1 MKTPTDKETPVGG
14 FVIHAAANLFPAMN
28 DAEFEEFKED
38 IRQNGQQVPILV
50 QNGQLIDGRHRYRAC
65 CELGIEPKV
74 EEVPA
79 DQPIERL
86 VISLNQHR
94 RHLIESQRAMIAARL
109 ANISL
114 GGNQHTGGLSQQQ
127 AADDL
132 DVSVAS
138 VQRAKSVLVRGTDE
152 LIQAV
157 DAGKVDVSNGAD
169 LAKLPQPSQRKVMSD
184 VEKGILKEAKEI
196 RKAIAAERREQCLAA
211 LAVKRANSKPLDPT
225 KGPFSVVL
233 ADPPW
238 NYLSEA
244 QLGYTTM
251 TLEEICQ
258 IPVNELAAED
268 AVLFL
273 WCSASLPQEA
283 LDVIKAWGFTFKT
296 QAIWNKVHP
305 GMGSY
310 FRIQHEHLMI
320 ATRGN
325 VPEVPGTVRFASVF
339 EEKRR
344 EHSRKPDFAY
354 EMIEAMYPELNKIE
368 LFCRGEPRTGW
379 AGWGNECG
387 NGEIVQAGVEV
398 VVDTDAMPD
407 AANDGDETPR
417 RRGRPRKQDHA

>member
-1 MKTPTDKETPVGG
+1 MKTPNNATPRNSLP
-14 FVIHAAANLFPAMN
+14 IHPIAHLFPVMN
-28 DAEFEEFKED
+28 DDEFEQFKED
-38 IRQNGQQVPILV
+38 IREHGQQIPILV

-65 CELGIEPKV
+65 HELGIEPKI
-74 EEVPA
+74 EEVA
-79 DQPIERL
+79 AGQSIERL
-86 VISLNQHR
+86 VVSLNQHR
-94 RHLIESQRAMIAARL
+94 RHLSDSQRAMIAGRL
-109 ANISL
+109 ANIGL
-114 GGNQHTGGLSQQQ
+114 GGNQHTGGVSQQQ

-132 DVSVAS
+132 HVSVAS
-138 VQRAKSVLVRGTDE
+138 VQRAKSVLKNGAEE

-157 DAGKVDVSNGAD
+157 DAGQVDVTNAAEI
-169 LAKLPQPSQRKVMSD
+169 AKLPQPSQRKMLSAID
-184 VEKGILKEAKEI
+184 ADILKQA
-196 RKAIAAERREQCLAA
+196 KAIRHALTDERRKQRLAEIEA
-211 LAVKRANSKPLDPT
+211 KRANSKPLDPNA
-225 KGPFSVVL
+225 GPYSVVY
-233 ADPPW
+233 ADPAW
-238 NYLSEA
+238 NYLQEEA
-244 QLGYTTM
+244 LGYTTM
-251 TLEEICQ
+251 TLEEICAM
-258 IPVNELAAED
+258 PVNEIAAED

-296 QAIWNKVHP
+296 QAIWNKVRP

-325 VPEVPGTVRFASVF
+325 VPEVPDAVRFASVF
-339 EEKRR
+339 AEKRR
-344 EHSRKPDFAY
+344 EHSRKPDCAY

-387 NGEIVQAGVEV
+387 NGEIVQASVEV

-407 AANDGDETPR
+407 AANDGGDTPR

>member
-14 FVIHAAANLFPAMN
+14 FAIHAAANLFPAMT

-38 IRQNGQQVPILV
+38 IRRNGQQVPILV
-50 QNGQLIDGRHRYRAC
+50 QKGQLVDGRHRYRAC

-79 DQPIERL
+79 DQSIKRL

-94 RHLIESQRAMIAARL
+94 RHLTESQRAMIAARL
-109 ANISL
+109 ANINF

-127 AADDL
+127 AADEL
-132 DVSVAS
+132 DVSIAS
-138 VQRAKSVLVRGTDE
+138 VERAKSVLVRGTDE

-157 DAGKVDVSNGAD
+157 DAGQIDVSNGAA
-169 LAKLPQPSQRKVMSD
+169 LAKLPQPFQRKVMSD

-196 RKAIAAERREQCLAA
+196 RKAIKAERREQCLAS
-211 LAVKRANSKPLDPT
+211 LAVKRANSKPLDP
-225 KGPFSVVL
+225 KQGPFSVIY

-238 NYLSEA
+238 DYIREE

-251 TLEEICQ
+251 TLDEICKM
-258 IPVNELAAED
+258 PVNELATED

-296 QAIWNKVHP
+296 QAIWNKMHA
-305 GMGSY
+305 GTGSY
-310 FRIQHEHLMI
+310 FRVQHEHLMI

-325 VPEVPGTVRFASVF
+325 VPEVPYGARMPSVF
-339 EEKRR
+339 EEPRR

-354 EMIEAMYPELNKIE
+354 EMIETMYPELNKIE

-387 NGEIVQAGVEV
+387 NGEIVQASVNV
-398 VVDTDAMPD
+398 VADTDTTPD
-407 AANDGDETPR
+407 AANDGDDTPR
-417 RRGRPRKQDHA
+417 RRGCSHA

>member
-1 MKTPTDKETPVGG
+1 MNTPIETTTLGGG
-14 FVIHAAANLFPAMN
+14 FAIHPAANLFPAMN

-65 CELGIEPKV
+65 CELGIEPKM
-74 EEVPA
+74 EEVPVE
-79 DQPIERL
+79 QSIERL

-132 DVSVAS
+132 DVSVPS
-138 VQRAKSVLVRGTDE
+138 VQRAKSVLARGTDE

-169 LAKLPQPSQRKVMSD
+169 LAKLPHPSQRKVMSD

-196 RKAIAAERREQCLAA
+196 RKAIAAERREQCLEA

-225 KGPFSVVL
+225 KGPFSVIY

-238 NYLSEA
+238 DYIREE

-251 TLEEICQ
+251 TLEAICEM
-258 IPVNELAAED
+258 PVNELAAED

-296 QAIWNKVHP
+296 QAIWDKVNP

-325 VPEVPGTVRFASVF
+325 IPEVPGTVRFAAVF
-339 EEKRR
+339 TEKRR
-344 EHSRKPDFAY
+344 EHSRKPDCAY

-387 NGEIVQAGVEV
+387 NGEIVQAGIGI
-398 VVDTDAMPD
+398 DHNLDASLH
-407 AANDGDETPR
+407 
-417 RRGRPRKQDHA
+417 KQDHA